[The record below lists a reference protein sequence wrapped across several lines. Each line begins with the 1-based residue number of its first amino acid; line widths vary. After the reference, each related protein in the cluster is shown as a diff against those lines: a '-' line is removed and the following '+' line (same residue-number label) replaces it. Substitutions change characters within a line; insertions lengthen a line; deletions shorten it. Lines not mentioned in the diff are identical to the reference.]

1 MDSHPSFQDLVD
13 DPGHLIYLLTDFGVP
28 IYVSEPLSIPWR
40 SPTDHQTMTLFSDHY
55 LRAVYPIYAHARIDS
70 GHPRPSHVCLSVSG
84 CIGVLASLPCPA
96 CPPAVPHLSTAEMAV
111 SLFLLDVVCGPADS
125 ATSILVCVGRL
136 GHIYPC
142 PSVPCPSAHIRHK
155 FASIFG
161 DFAFRGICLCHRV
174 FPSAPGILTPGAE
187 IYHTCQYVRGIYI
200 FLVCVSSL
208 FECGMCH
215 LPYVS

>member
-1 MDSHPSFQDLVD
+1 
-13 DPGHLIYLLTDFGVP
+13 
-28 IYVSEPLSIPWR
+28 
-40 SPTDHQTMTLFSDHY
+40 MTLFSDHIP
-55 LRAVYPIYAHARIDS
+55 LSTRCLTIYAHARIDRRAS
-70 GHPRPSHVCLSVSG
+70 LATHVLPTSVSVSR
-84 CIGVLASLPCPA
+84 CTGVLASLPCPA
-96 CPPAVPHLSTAEMAV
+96 CPPAVPRLSTAEMAV
-111 SLFLLDVVCGPADS
+111 SLFLLDVVCGTADS

-187 IYHTCQYVRGIYI
+187 IYHTCQYARGIYI
-200 FLVCVSSL
+200 FLVCLFFLWVWNVSLTVCLRRVRKNS
-208 FECGMCH
+208 CVH
-215 LPYVS
+215 Y